1 MLFYVYI
8 LQSKRTYR
16 YYVGSTEDV
25 EQRLIQHNAG
35 KSISTRAG
43 VPWELIYTE
52 HFETRSDA
60 VLRERKIKARGI
72 ARYLSD
78 IQNSSTG

>member
-1 MLFYVYI
+1 MFFIYI
-8 LQSKRTYR
+8 LRSAQTQR
-16 YYVGSTEDV
+16 YYVGSTEHV

-43 VPWELIYTE
+43 VPWEIIHTE
-52 HFETRSDA
+52 CFETRSDA

-72 ARYLSD
+72 ARYLAD
-78 IQNSSTG
+78 IPQPEIG

>member
-1 MLFYVYI
+1 MFYIYI
-8 LQSKRTYR
+8 LRSQQTQR

-25 EQRLIQHNAG
+25 DKRLDQHNSG

-43 VPWELIYTE
+43 VPWEIIHTE
-52 HFETRSDA
+52 RFETRSDA

-78 IQNSSTG
+78 NQKPETG